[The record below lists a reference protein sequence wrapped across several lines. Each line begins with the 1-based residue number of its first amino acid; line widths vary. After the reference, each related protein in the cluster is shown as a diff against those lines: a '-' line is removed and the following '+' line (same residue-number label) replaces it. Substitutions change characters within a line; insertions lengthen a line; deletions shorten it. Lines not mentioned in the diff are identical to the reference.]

1 MEEYVPVSQEPLD
14 VCAVFMKEEQDE
26 GGEETGD
33 TLHTY
38 DLKIE
43 RNYFVDNEDGGRTSL
58 DSNPPPDSTKTYTCE
73 ICTKPFS
80 QKRYMTAHRQR
91 HPEFKHLALKLQEEK
106 LRLERAKKEQQFIC
120 LYCQKEFCNRS
131 TVNRHMKIHT
141 DDKPV
146 SKDYICDICQKAFA
160 HKRDVRVHLRV
171 HTGEKPYECK
181 TCNKRFSQLAS
192 LQYHAQGHMK
202 IKPYPCDMCNKQ
214 FLRRISLERHTR
226 IHSGI
231 RPFECQLC
239 EKAFTQ
245 KRHLVQHNRLHTK
258 YKHRKVG
265 SKFGRHKD
273 AFAGNAIAT

>member
-1 MEEYVPVSQEPLD
+1 MEEYVPVSREPLD
-14 VCAVFMKEEQDE
+14 VCAVFIKEEQE
-26 GGEETGD
+26 HCLETVE

-38 DLKIE
+38 DIKIE
-43 RNYFVDNEDGGRTSL
+43 RDYFVDNEDGEPTSL
-58 DSNPPPDSTKTYTCE
+58 DSNPPPDSSKTYTCE
-73 ICTKPFS
+73 ICTKQFS

-91 HPEFKHLALKLQEEK
+91 HPEFKDLAIKLQEEK
-106 LRLERAKKEQQFIC
+106 LRLEQAKKDQQFIC

-171 HTGEKPYECK
+171 HTGEKPYKCK
-181 TCNKRFSQLAS
+181 TCSKRFTQLAS
-192 LQYHAQGHMK
+192 LQYHVQGHSK

-214 FLRRISLERHTR
+214 FLRRISLERHKR

-231 RPFECQLC
+231 RPFKCQLC

-258 YKHRKVG
+258 YKHRKLG
-265 SKFGRHKD
+265 SKFGRNKD
-273 AFAGNAIAT
+273 AFPVNAITA